1 MIVCQIYKLKQKINH
16 KNTGITPQ
24 LKMTVNS
31 LVWEVSLKVLPA
43 NKTRSI

>member
-1 MIVCQIYKLKQKINH
+1 MSIIKIESKTKSQI
-16 KNTGITPQ
+16 TGITPQ

-31 LVWEVSLKVLPA
+31 LVWEVSLKVPPA